1 MPDAPSALTSADA
14 VRELNAEPTRWG
26 PWVREIWAHREV
38 IGVLTR
44 KDFQVRYKRASFGVL
59 WAVLLPLIQAVVF
72 VVVFSRVGHFNHTP
86 YSYAA
91 FVLSGVLAWSY
102 FSTTV
107 SFAVTSIVDAASIT
121 DKVWFPRSV
130 VVIVPVLSNLFGL
143 LTSMVLLV
151 AALPVVGAHITW
163 RLLTLFPAIA
173 LLGLFALGFGLVT
186 ASLQVYFRDVKF
198 IVQAGVLV
206 FFYLTPIL
214 YPASSLHSLGPW
226 LALNPM
232 SGIVGLFQYAAAGHI
247 GARGPALLVSCV
259 ATVILIAVGLAVSRR
274 YDRLFVD
281 QL

>member
-1 MPDAPSALTSADA
+1 VTTGGAISERTAQ
-14 VRELNAEPTRWG
+14 PTRWG
-26 PWVREIWAHREV
+26 PWVSEIWAHREV

-59 WAVLLPLIQAVVF
+59 WAVVLPLLQAVVF
-72 VVVFSRVGHFNHTP
+72 VVVFSRVGRFNHTP

-91 FVLSGVLAWSY
+91 YVLSGVLPWSY
-102 FSTTV
+102 FSTTAT
-107 SFAVTSIVDAASIT
+107 FAVTSIVDAAPIT

-151 AALPVVGAHITW
+151 AALPIVGAPVTW
-163 RLLTLFPAIA
+163 RLLVLFPAVA
-173 LLGLFALGFGLVT
+173 LLGLFTLGFGLVT
-186 ASLQVYFRDVKF
+186 AALQVYFRDVKF

-214 YPASSLHSLGPW
+214 YPASSLRSLGSW

-232 SGIVGLFQYAAAGHI
+232 SGIVGLFQFAAAGHV
-247 GARGPALLVSCV
+247 GAHWPALAVSGA
-259 ATVILIAVGLAVSRR
+259 ATVVLLAIGLAVSRH